1 MESIKEEL
9 YDKELT
15 IQKIIAEKSDYAKKF
30 D

>member
-15 IQKIIAEKSDYAKKF
+15 IQKIINEKSEYAKKF